1 MNFSSK
7 GPAAK
12 KDHRFRVDLSTIK
25 TAYAKNITHQQVKV
39 VSGKFCPYIETSSI
53 QAFTQAV
60 GYFKF
65 KYKESFTILYRG
77 QRMDYGSLRPSIYRG
92 ISTEPAIQGRNKSI
106 KDLLLAVGHNKL
118 FLEGVPEY
126 AMEPILQH
134 YGINTRWLDLVDN
147 HWIALWFSLHRFLE
161 TKDGMNIHCEAR
173 NVDDDDGFAYIV
185 LVAAPRLWGN
195 IRMPGIFE
203 DTDATLVD
211 LRICAPSIYLRP
223 HSQHA
228 YLMRRSSVN
237 KAEETDLSNRVVGI
251 VRIPIRVGRAW
262 LGVGGLISANTLFPP
277 PYYDTGYHRLL
288 ERRPE
293 ITRELSTIKY
303 FYPSND

>member
-1 MNFSSK
+1 MRPFSSRR
-7 GPAAK
+7 PEK
-12 KDHRFRVDLSTIK
+12 KDNRFRVDLSGIN
-25 TAYAKNITHQQVKV
+25 TAYAKNITHQQAKLVE
-39 VSGKFCPYIETSSI
+39 GKFCPYIETSSI

-65 KYKESFTILYRG
+65 KYKENFTILYRG
-77 QRMDYGSLRPSIYRG
+77 QRTDYGSLVPSIFRG
-92 ISTEPAIQGRNKSI
+92 VTTESAIQSRNKSI
-106 KDLLLAVGHNKL
+106 DDLLLAVGHNKL
-118 FLEGVPEY
+118 FIDGVPDY

-173 NVDDDDGFAYIV
+173 NIDDDDGYAYIV

-195 IRMPGIFE
+195 IHKPGIFE

-228 YLMRRSSVN
+228 YLMRRSSVF
-237 KAEETDLSNRVVGI
+237 KGEQTDLRNRVVAI
-251 VRIPIRVGRAW
+251 VRIPISAGRTW

-277 PYYDTGYHRLL
+277 PYYDSGYHKLL
-288 ERRPE
+288 DKRPSM
-293 ITRELSTIKY
+293 TKELSTIKY
-303 FYPSND
+303 FYPSSD